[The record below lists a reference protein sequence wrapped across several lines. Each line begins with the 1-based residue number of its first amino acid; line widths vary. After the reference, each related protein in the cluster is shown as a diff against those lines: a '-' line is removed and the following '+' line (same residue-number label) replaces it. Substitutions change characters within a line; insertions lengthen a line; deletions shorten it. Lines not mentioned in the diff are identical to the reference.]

1 MKLWARIKQ
10 LDKGQFTR
18 FGFFFLRNPR
28 LILPTLKAT
37 EETFTICNSLYGK
50 EHHKTNKAN
59 AFRHALWNV
68 LLCKKAYRNKTE
80 AQRMYWAERITGL
93 YESVTKNDPLDRAM
107 DMHNNRMGR
116 SYFLSLLNKNED
128 EIVHFL
134 QKKTENAQK
143 ITKIEDI
150 DTVENLLVYISE

>member
-10 LDKGQFTR
+10 LDKGQLTR

-28 LILPTLKAT
+28 LTLPTLKAT
-37 EETFTICNSLYGK
+37 EKTFTICNSLYGK
-50 EHHKTNKAN
+50 QHHKTNKAN

-68 LLCKKAYRNKTE
+68 LLCKGIYRNKTE
-80 AQRMYWAERITGL
+80 AQRIYWAEKITDL
-93 YESVTKNDPLDRAM
+93 YENVTKNDPLDRAM

-116 SYFLSLLNKNED
+116 SYFLSLLNENKE

-134 QKKTENAQK
+134 QKKAENAQK
-143 ITKIEDI
+143 VAKIEEIDI
-150 DTVENLLVYISE
+150 VKNSLVYISE